1 MFKATVNVLYG
12 AFLWRMLWLKL
23 RIDYKTAVL
32 ILVNENR
39 KLDYYAMA
47 HLGDYMSRKHAES
60 AVVLFCENETYRI
73 AKSVLEKYGDAGK
86 KLRLYRCGRKTVEA
100 VYDYYSFH
108 IFFDNVAFT
117 YTSRP
122 GDNLLGRVLE
132 ETQVNEEDAVCL
144 GLYHLRKVP
153 VNSLSDDGTV
163 IL

>member
-1 MFKATVNVLYG
+1 MFRATVHVLYG
-12 AFLWRMLWLKL
+12 AFLWRMLRLKL
-23 RIDYKTAVL
+23 GIDYKTVVL

-39 KLDYYAMA
+39 KLDYYALA

-60 AVVLFCENETYRI
+60 AVVLFCENETYRM
-73 AKSVLEKYGDAGK
+73 AKSVLGEYEGAGK
-86 KLRLYRCGRKTVEA
+86 EVRLCRCERKKVEA

-117 YTSRP
+117 YISRP

-153 VNSLSDDGTV
+153 VLGEGDSRNMP
-163 IL
+163 